1 MDGVILD
8 SERIIRDAWI
18 STVATYGYVLK
29 KDSFAKVMGG
39 GKAAALA
46 FLKEELGAD
55 FPFEKI
61 LPIVRAQIS
70 KATQSGWPL
79 KNGIPNLLNEL
90 SNRAVPLAVATSTA
104 KAEAENRLSSVG
116 VVHYFDVVCGGD
128 EVAEN
133 KPSPEIFLLAAQ
145 RLKVSPS
152 HCIAIEDSE
161 NGVLSAHRAGMQVIH
176 IPDLAKPSVASQER
190 ATRVFDSAVTGS
202 NYIIRLVT
210 PDV

>member
-18 STVATYGYVLK
+18 NTVATYGYVLE

-39 GKAAALA
+39 GKSAALA
-46 FLKEELGAD
+46 LLKEELGAD
-55 FPFEKI
+55 FPFEEI
-61 LPIVRAQIS
+61 LPVVRAQIS
-70 KATQSGWPL
+70 KVTQFGWPL
-79 KNGIPNLLNEL
+79 KKGIQNLLNEL

-116 VVHYFDVVCGGD
+116 VAHYFDVVCGGD
-128 EVAEN
+128 EVAKS

-145 RLKVSPS
+145 RLKVLPS
-152 HCIAIEDSE
+152 QCIAIEDSE
-161 NGVLSAHRAGMQVIH
+161 NGVFSAHQAGMQVIH

-190 ATRVFDSAVTGS
+190 ATRVFDSAIKGS